1 MNLKTTTESIG
12 PNIPWS
18 QLSQLCQECIDLSL
32 GLRGTLENKTS
43 NKKLIPTLLN
53 QINGQVEKL
62 QKGIKLIAAN
72 ASEISHTEACYKSLI
87 TQMEELIALEKN
99 NHDLVHA
106 QGIPL
111 NLPKT
116 YKYNQPPRD

>member
-1 MNLKTTTESIG
+1 M
-12 PNIPWS
+12 
-18 QLSQLCQECIDLSL
+18 
-32 GLRGTLENKTS
+32 
-43 NKKLIPTLLN
+43 LN

-72 ASEISHTEACYKSLI
+72 ASEISHTEAAYKSLI

-116 YKYNQPPRD
+116 YKYNQKLTQFMLFFVN